1 MSKKVISDNG
11 GHVTIM
17 DLSPLDLPSHPGWYK
32 FMISTTYAD
41 SKNPDDE
48 QVKYTACLDTESLKK
63 LKELFNEH

>member
-32 FMISTTYAD
+32 FTITTTYTD

-48 QVKYTACLDTESLKK
+48 QVKYTACLDTGSLKK